1 MLIAIIGLAN
11 TIGRIILGYVSDKP
25 WINRLWLYNSALTI
39 CGIGNFESVIY
50 ELNETWKI
58 FC

>member
-50 ELNETWKI
+50 ELNET
-58 FC
+58 